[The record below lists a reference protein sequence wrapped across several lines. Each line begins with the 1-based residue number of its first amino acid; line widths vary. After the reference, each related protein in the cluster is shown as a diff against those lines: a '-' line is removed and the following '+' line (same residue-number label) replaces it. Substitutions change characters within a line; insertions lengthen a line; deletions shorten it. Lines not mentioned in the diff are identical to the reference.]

1 MTPTQFANASGCG
14 GTWTFGAATR
24 KQHVVRT
31 TVDDGASEVPSE
43 LVEEL
48 LVILNTC
55 PCKLNSGSEST
66 CGLLYLDD

>member
-31 TVDDGASEVPSE
+31 TFDGASEVPSE
-43 LVEEL
+43 S
-48 LVILNTC
+48 I
-55 PCKLNSGSEST
+55 
-66 CGLLYLDD
+66 